1 MAMGVQDIIVLS
13 VVTLAAAYMV
23 LWVWRTLT
31 ASGGC
36 HCSRTK
42 PNSTSRGLKR
52 LPLVTPDQIG
62 KPHISVRE
70 ASSAPPD
77 VSGG

>member
-1 MAMGVQDIIVLS
+1 MGVQDIIVLS
-13 VVTLAAAYMV
+13 VVALAAGYMV
-23 LWVWRTLT
+23 LWVWRSLT

-36 HCSRTK
+36 NCSHSKADTA
-42 PNSTSRGLKR
+42 SRGLKR

-70 ASSAPPD
+70 ASSVQPGA
-77 VSGG
+77 SGS

>member
-1 MAMGVQDIIVLS
+1 MGVQDIIVLS
-13 VVTLAAAYMV
+13 VVTLATGYMV

-42 PNSTSRGLKR
+42 ETPTSRGLKR

-62 KPHISVRE
+62 KPHISGRE
-70 ASSAPPD
+70 ASLGPPD